1 MRKDKRGPGCKER
14 RLWLGGAGYL
24 RDTTQTEVTTCG
36 PGGGPTHAPSAPSAQ
51 PEGDQ
56 ELGLWSWE
64 RQKPAQGSETS
75 ESVSRGNPTARQPS
89 WVECDQPP
97 AREPQPPAG
106 FAPVRQSLCPQSTP
120 PSSGSSPLQ
129 VGKDPAPGPHGA
141 QRLRPGRAPGA
152 AVSHL
157 STRPDRR
164 PATPLAAEAPRD
176 PRSAARRGIRSAG
189 TQRPGP
195 RRGRVL
201 QAPKTSA
208 WEKGRLS
215 STRFPSPR
223 PRSSAPQRQ
232 WKDIRQPPH
241 PICGPSP
248 APSPHSLAQVGV
260 LISGGLLVEETEGQR
275 GEAPCPGP
283 RSPGIKE
290 LKSRL

>member
-1 MRKDKRGPGCKER
+1 MAWGCGVPQRHDSE
-14 RLWLGGAGYL
+14 
-24 RDTTQTEVTTCG
+24 TEVTTCG
-36 PGGGPTHAPSAPSAQ
+36 PRGGSTQVPSVQ

-157 STRPDRR
+157 STRPDWRLHSPLRPRETLALPPGGASAVPGPSAQARGGDACFKPRR
-164 PATPLAAEAPRD
+164 PVLGRKAGSLPPGSPHPAP
-176 PRSAARRGIRSAG
+176 A
-189 TQRPGP
+189 
-195 RRGRVL
+195 RVL
-201 QAPKTSA
+201 PRGSGKTSGSPPPNM
-208 WEKGRLS
+208 WSE
-215 STRFPSPR
+215 PR
-223 PRSSAPQRQ
+223 PLSPQPGTGRGAYH
-232 WKDIRQPPH
+232 RRFT
-241 PICGPSP
+241 
-248 APSPHSLAQVGV
+248 
-260 LISGGLLVEETEGQR
+260 GGGN
-275 GEAPCPGP
+275 
-283 RSPGIKE
+283 
-290 LKSRL
+290 